1 MKLEKVTSELI
12 SGKVSS
18 SMKSSEAPLA
28 RWNATSR
35 EYPQDM
41 VVAELVSEQAHK
53 TPNALAVASDT
64 QTLSY
69 GELDSRANHLATR
82 LQFLGVG
89 PEALVGICLPRSPE
103 MIVAALAVLK
113 AGGAYVPID
122 AEYPLE
128 RQLFMLR
135 DTQLRVLILQD
146 NDEAA
151 QQLPA
156 GDWQVLILNA
166 EHEAVP
172 KGISVPL
179 PAPVSLQNL
188 AYVIYTSG
196 STGQPKG
203 VQITH
208 RGLLN
213 LIYWHRRAFSI
224 TAADRASQVASFGFD
239 AAVWEVWPYLTA
251 GASVHFPNDAT
262 RGSAKSLRDWLLE
275 KEITVSFVPTAV
287 AESLLELDWP
297 AQLPLRLL
305 LTGAD
310 TLHRYPPSN
319 LPFALINNYGPTECT
334 VVSTS
339 GVVLPDVGKD
349 RQPSIGRPI
358 DNVQVHILDDQ
369 LEPVPVGEVGEL
381 FIGGDGLARGYLNRP
396 EQNADAFIP
405 NPFSDLEND
414 RLYRTGDLARYL
426 PDGQIAFVGRTDE
439 QVKIRGYR
447 IEPNEIVMRLN
458 QYPGVQTSQIVAR
471 TEASGEKRLV
481 AYLVSDETRLTR
493 SALQDYLRSYLPD
506 YMVPAAFVR
515 LDSMPLKASGKVDR
529 SLLPAPTSTNTIDD
543 DVYIAPRTAVE
554 RRVVSILAELL
565 GIEKVGVN
573 DNFFFLGGHSLLGT
587 QLIARARDS
596 FRVELP
602 LRTVFDRPTA
612 AELSAEIERMI
623 RTDSISA
630 D

>member
-1 MKLEKVTSELI
+1 MNSLQ
-12 SGKVSS
+12 
-18 SMKSSEAPLA
+18 PLA
-28 RWNATSR
+28 HWNATSR
-35 EYPQDM
+35 DYPQDIF
-41 VVAELVSEQAHK
+41 VADLVSEQARK
-53 TPNALAVASDT
+53 TPTAPALSSDAQSLT
-64 QTLSY
+64 Y
-69 GELDSRANHLATR
+69 GELDSRANQLAAR
-82 LQFLGVG
+82 LRLLGIG
-89 PEALVGICLPRSPE
+89 PEAPVGICLRRSPE
-103 MIVAALAVLK
+103 MVVAALAVLK
-113 AGGAYVPID
+113 AGGAYVPMD
-122 AEYPLE
+122 VEYPVE
-128 RQLFMLR
+128 RQLFILR
-135 DTQLRVLILQD
+135 DTRLRVLITQD
-146 NDEAA
+146 DVA
-151 QQLPA
+151 QRLPA
-156 GDWQVLILNA
+156 GDWQVLILDE
-166 EHEAVP
+166 EHETAP
-172 KGISVPL
+172 AEAAT
-179 PAPVSLQNL
+179 PAPVALDSL

-251 GASVHFPNDAT
+251 GASVHFPDDAT
-262 RGSAKSLRDWLLE
+262 RGSAQSLRDWLVAQ
-275 KEITVSFVPTAV
+275 KITVSFVPTTM
-287 AESLLELDWP
+287 AESLLELGWP
-297 AQLPLRLL
+297 APIALRYL

-310 TLHRYPPSN
+310 TLHRYPDSN
-319 LPFALINNYGPTECT
+319 LPFALVNNYGPTECT

-339 GVVLPDVGKD
+339 GVVLPRAETDQ
-349 RQPSIGRPI
+349 QPTIGRPI
-358 DNVQVHILDDQ
+358 DNVQVHILDEQ
-369 LEPVPVGEVGEL
+369 LNPVPVGVTGEL
-381 FIGGDGLARGYLNRP
+381 FVGGDGLARGYLNRP
-396 EQNADAFIP
+396 DQDAEAFIP
-405 NPFSDLEND
+405 NPFSDSRGD

-426 PDGQIAFVGRTDE
+426 PDGQIAFMGRSDE

-458 QYPGVQTSQIVAR
+458 QYSGVQASQVVAR
-471 TEASGEKRLV
+471 EEASGEKRLV
-481 AYLVSDETRLTR
+481 AYLVSSESQLTR

-506 YMVPAAFVR
+506 YMVPVAFVR
-515 LDSMPLKASGKVDR
+515 LEALPLKASGKVDR
-529 SLLPAPTSTNTIDD
+529 ALLPDPSADNTIED

-565 GIEKVGVN
+565 GTERVGVN

-612 AELSAEIERMI
+612 AELSAEIERMLRMDGI
-623 RTDSISA
+623 NA

>member
-1 MKLEKVTSELI
+1 
-12 SGKVSS
+12 
-18 SMKSSEAPLA
+18 
-28 RWNATSR
+28 
-35 EYPQDM
+35 
-41 VVAELVSEQAHK
+41 
-53 TPNALAVASDT
+53 
-64 QTLSY
+64 
-69 GELDSRANHLATR
+69 
-82 LQFLGVG
+82 LGIG
-89 PEALVGICLPRSPE
+89 PEAPVGICLRRSPE
-103 MIVAALAVLK
+103 MVVAALAVLK
-113 AGGAYVPID
+113 AGGAYVPMD
-122 AEYPLE
+122 VEYPVE
-128 RQLFMLR
+128 RQVFILR
-135 DTQLRVLILQD
+135 DTRLRVLITQD
-146 NDEAA
+146 DVA
-151 QQLPA
+151 QRLPA
-156 GDWQVLILNA
+156 GDWQVLILDE
-166 EHEAVP
+166 EHETAP
-172 KGISVPL
+172 AEAAT
-179 PAPVSLQNL
+179 PAPVALDSL

-251 GASVHFPNDAT
+251 GASVHFPDDAT
-262 RGSAKSLRDWLLE
+262 RGSAQSLRDWLVAQ
-275 KEITVSFVPTAV
+275 KITVSFVPTTM

-297 AQLPLRLL
+297 APIALRYL

-310 TLHRYPPSN
+310 TLHRYPDSN
-319 LPFALINNYGPTECT
+319 LPFALVNNYGPTECT

-339 GVVLPDVGKD
+339 GVVLPRAETDQ
-349 RQPSIGRPI
+349 QPTIGRPI
-358 DNVQVHILDDQ
+358 DNVQVHILDEQ
-369 LEPVPVGEVGEL
+369 LNPVPVGVTGEL
-381 FIGGDGLARGYLNRP
+381 FVGGDGLARGYLNRP
-396 EQNADAFIP
+396 DQDAEAFIP
-405 NPFSDLEND
+405 NPFSDSRGD

-426 PDGQIAFVGRTDE
+426 PDGQIAFMGRSDE

-458 QYPGVQTSQIVAR
+458 QYSGVQASQVVAR
-471 TEASGEKRLV
+471 EEASGEKRLV
-481 AYLVSDETRLTR
+481 AYLVSSESQLTR

-506 YMVPAAFVR
+506 YMVPVAFVR
-515 LDSMPLKASGKVDR
+515 LEALPLKASGKVDR
-529 SLLPAPTSTNTIDD
+529 ALLPDPSADNTIED

-565 GIEKVGVN
+565 GTERVGVN

-612 AELSAEIERMI
+612 AELSAEIERMLRMDGI
-623 RTDSISA
+623 NA

>member
-1 MKLEKVTSELI
+1 
-12 SGKVSS
+12 
-18 SMKSSEAPLA
+18 MKSSQAPSA
-28 RWNATSR
+28 QWNATSR
-35 EYPQDM
+35 DYPQDTF
-41 VVAELVSEQAHK
+41 VAELVREQAQK
-53 TPNALAVASDT
+53 TPNAPALASSA
-64 QTLSY
+64 QTLTY
-69 GELDSRANHLATR
+69 GELDARADRLAVR
-82 LQFLGVG
+82 LQSLGVG
-89 PEALVGICLPRSPE
+89 AESLVGICLQRSPE
-103 MIVAALAVLK
+103 IAVAALAVLK

-146 NDEAA
+146 QDDVA
-151 QQLPA
+151 QRLPA
-156 GDWQVLILNA
+156 GDWQVLFLN
-166 EHEAVP
+166 EQGEAAP
-172 KGISVPL
+172 QGASVP
-179 PAPVSLQNL
+179 ASVPVGLDNL

-213 LIYWHRRAFSI
+213 LIYWHRRAFSV

-239 AAVWEVWPYLTA
+239 AAVWEIWPYLTT

-262 RGSAKSLRDWLLE
+262 RGSAQSLQEWLLAE
-275 KEITVSFVPTAV
+275 KITVSFVPTAM

-310 TLHRYPPSN
+310 TLHHYPPAN
-319 LPFALINNYGPTECT
+319 LPFALVNNYGPTECT
-334 VVSTS
+334 VVTTS
-339 GVVLPDVGKD
+339 GAVAPDLNAH

-358 DNVQVHILDDQ
+358 DNVQVYILDDQ
-369 LEPVPVGEVGEL
+369 LEPVPVGEAGEL

-396 EQNADAFIP
+396 EQNAEAFIAS
-405 NPFSDLEND
+405 PFSESKAE

-439 QVKIRGYR
+439 QIKIRGYR

-458 QYPGVQTSQIVAR
+458 QYPGVQTCQIVAR

-481 AYLVSDETRLTR
+481 AYLVTDEARLTR

-506 YMVPAAFVR
+506 YMVPVAFVR
-515 LDSMPLKASGKVDR
+515 LDSLPLKASGKVDR
-529 SLLPAPTSTNTIDD
+529 ALLPAPTTENTIDD
-543 DVYIAPRTAVE
+543 DVYIAPRTPVE
-554 RRVVSILAELL
+554 QRVVSILSELL

-596 FRVELP
+596 FSVELP

-612 AELSAEIERMI
+612 AELSAEIERMLRSDRI
-623 RTDSISA
+623 DADQISA

>member
-1 MKLEKVTSELI
+1 MNSLQ
-12 SGKVSS
+12 
-18 SMKSSEAPLA
+18 PLA
-28 RWNATSR
+28 HWNATSR
-35 EYPQDM
+35 DYSQDIF
-41 VVAELVSEQAHK
+41 VADLVSEQARR
-53 TPNALAVASDT
+53 TPTAPALSSDAQSLT
-64 QTLSY
+64 Y
-69 GELDSRANHLATR
+69 GELDSRANQLAAR
-82 LQFLGVG
+82 LRLLGVG
-89 PEALVGICLPRSPE
+89 PEAPVGICLRRSPE
-103 MIVAALAVLK
+103 MVVAALAVLN
-113 AGGAYVPID
+113 AGGAYVPMD
-122 AEYPLE
+122 VEYPVE
-128 RQLFMLR
+128 RQLFILR
-135 DTQLRVLILQD
+135 DTRLRVLITQD
-146 NDEAA
+146 DVA
-151 QQLPA
+151 QRLPA
-156 GDWQVLILNA
+156 GDWQVLILDE
-166 EHEAVP
+166 EHETAP
-172 KGISVPL
+172 AEAAT
-179 PAPVSLQNL
+179 PAPVALDSL

-251 GASVHFPNDAT
+251 GASVHFPDDAT
-262 RGSAKSLRDWLLE
+262 RGSAQSLRDWLVAQ
-275 KEITVSFVPTAV
+275 KITVSFVPTTM

-297 AQLPLRLL
+297 APIALRYL

-310 TLHRYPPSN
+310 TLHRYPDSN
-319 LPFALINNYGPTECT
+319 LPFALVNNYGPTECT

-339 GVVLPDVGKD
+339 GVVLPRAETDQ
-349 RQPSIGRPI
+349 QPTIGRPI
-358 DNVQVHILDDQ
+358 DNVQVHILDEQ
-369 LEPVPVGEVGEL
+369 LNPVPVGVTGEL
-381 FIGGDGLARGYLNRP
+381 FVGGDGLARGYLNRP
-396 EQNADAFIP
+396 DQDAEAFIP
-405 NPFSDLEND
+405 NPFSDSKGD

-426 PDGQIAFVGRTDE
+426 PDGQIAFMGRSDE

-458 QYPGVQTSQIVAR
+458 QYSGVQASQVVAR
-471 TEASGEKRLV
+471 EEASGEKRLV
-481 AYLVSDETRLTR
+481 AYLVSSESQLTR

-506 YMVPAAFVR
+506 YMVPVAFVR
-515 LDSMPLKASGKVDR
+515 LEALPLKASGKVDR
-529 SLLPAPTSTNTIDD
+529 ALLPDPSADNTIED

-565 GIEKVGVN
+565 GTERVGVN

-612 AELSAEIERMI
+612 AELSAEIERMLRMDGI
-623 RTDSISA
+623 NA

>member
-1 MKLEKVTSELI
+1 
-12 SGKVSS
+12 
-18 SMKSSEAPLA
+18 
-28 RWNATSR
+28 
-35 EYPQDM
+35 
-41 VVAELVSEQAHK
+41 
-53 TPNALAVASDT
+53 
-64 QTLSY
+64 
-69 GELDSRANHLATR
+69 
-82 LQFLGVG
+82 
-89 PEALVGICLPRSPE
+89 
-103 MIVAALAVLK
+103 
-113 AGGAYVPID
+113 
-122 AEYPLE
+122 
-128 RQLFMLR
+128 
-135 DTQLRVLILQD
+135 
-146 NDEAA
+146 
-151 QQLPA
+151 
-156 GDWQVLILNA
+156 
-166 EHEAVP
+166 
-172 KGISVPL
+172 
-179 PAPVSLQNL
+179 L

-203 VQITH
+203 VQITN

-262 RGSAKSLRDWLLE
+262 RGSAVSLREWLLE
-275 KEITVSFVPTAV
+275 RKITVSFVPTAM

-310 TLHRYPPSN
+310 TLHRYPAAS

-334 VVSTS
+334 VVTTS
-339 GVVLPDVGKD
+339 GEVVPDASKD

-369 LEPVPVGEVGEL
+369 LEPVPLGEVGEL

-396 EQNADAFIP
+396 QQNEEAFIP
-405 NPFSDLEND
+405 SPFSDANGE

-458 QYPGVQTSQIVAR
+458 QYPGVQTSQVVVR
-471 TEASGEKRLV
+471 TETSGEKRLV
-481 AYLVSDETRLTR
+481 AYLVAAETRLTR
-493 SALQDYLRSYLPD
+493 SALQDYLRGYLPD

-515 LDSMPLKASGKVDR
+515 LDLLPLKASGKVDR
-529 SLLPAPTSTNTIDD
+529 ALLPAPTATNTIDD

-554 RRVVSILAELL
+554 RRVVSILSELL

-596 FRVELP
+596 FSVELP

-612 AELSAEIERMI
+612 AELSAEIERML
-623 RTDSISA
+623 RTDAISA

>member
-1 MKLEKVTSELI
+1 MNSLQ
-12 SGKVSS
+12 
-18 SMKSSEAPLA
+18 PLA
-28 RWNATSR
+28 HWNATSR
-35 EYPQDM
+35 DYPQDIF
-41 VVAELVSEQAHK
+41 VSELVSEQARK
-53 TPNALAVASDT
+53 TPNAPALSSDAQSLT
-64 QTLSY
+64 Y
-69 GELDSRANHLATR
+69 GELDSRANQLAAR
-82 LQFLGVG
+82 LRFLEIGLG
-89 PEALVGICLPRSPE
+89 APVGICLRRSPE
-103 MIVAALAVLK
+103 MVVAALAVLK
-113 AGGAYVPID
+113 AGGAYVPMD
-122 AEYPLE
+122 VEYPVE
-128 RQLFMLR
+128 RQVFILR
-135 DTQLRVLILQD
+135 DTRLRVLITQD
-146 NDEAA
+146 DVA
-151 QQLPA
+151 QRLPA
-156 GDWQVLILNA
+156 GDWQVLILDE
-166 EHEAVP
+166 EHETAP
-172 KGISVPL
+172 AEAAT
-179 PAPVSLQNL
+179 PAPVALDSL

-251 GASVHFPNDAT
+251 GASVHFPDDAT
-262 RGSAKSLRDWLLE
+262 RGSAQSLRDWLVAQ
-275 KEITVSFVPTAV
+275 KITVSFVPTTM

-297 AQLPLRLL
+297 APIALRYL

-310 TLHRYPPSN
+310 TLHRYPDSN
-319 LPFALINNYGPTECT
+319 LPFALVNNYGPTECT

-339 GVVLPDVGKD
+339 GVVLPRAETDQ
-349 RQPSIGRPI
+349 QPTIGRPI
-358 DNVQVHILDDQ
+358 DNVQVHILDEQ
-369 LEPVPVGEVGEL
+369 LNPVPVGVTGEL
-381 FIGGDGLARGYLNRP
+381 FVGGDGLARGYLNRP
-396 EQNADAFIP
+396 DQDAEAFIS
-405 NPFSDLEND
+405 NPFSDSKGD

-426 PDGQIAFVGRTDE
+426 PDGQIAFMGRSDE

-458 QYPGVQTSQIVAR
+458 QYSGVQASQVVAR
-471 TEASGEKRLV
+471 EEASGEKRLV
-481 AYLVSDETRLTR
+481 AYLVSSESQLTR

-506 YMVPAAFVR
+506 YMVPVAFVR
-515 LDSMPLKASGKVDR
+515 LEALPLKASGKVDR
-529 SLLPAPTSTNTIDD
+529 ALLPDPSADNTIED

-565 GIEKVGVN
+565 GTERVGVN

-612 AELSAEIERMI
+612 AELSAEIERMLRMDGI
-623 RTDSISA
+623 NA

>member
-1 MKLEKVTSELI
+1 MNSLQ
-12 SGKVSS
+12 
-18 SMKSSEAPLA
+18 PLA
-28 RWNATSR
+28 HWNATSR
-35 EYPQDM
+35 DYPQDIF
-41 VVAELVSEQAHK
+41 VADLVSEQARK
-53 TPNALAVASDT
+53 TPTAPALSSDAQSLT
-64 QTLSY
+64 Y
-69 GELDSRANHLATR
+69 GELDSRANQLAAR
-82 LQFLGVG
+82 LRLLGIG
-89 PEALVGICLPRSPE
+89 PEAPVGICLRRSPE
-103 MIVAALAVLK
+103 MVVAALAVLK
-113 AGGAYVPID
+113 AGGAYVPMD
-122 AEYPLE
+122 VEYPVE
-128 RQLFMLR
+128 RQLFILR
-135 DTQLRVLILQD
+135 DTRLRVLITQD
-146 NDEAA
+146 DVA
-151 QQLPA
+151 QRLPA
-156 GDWQVLILNA
+156 GDWQVLILDE
-166 EHEAVP
+166 EHETAP
-172 KGISVPL
+172 AEAAT
-179 PAPVSLQNL
+179 PAPVALDSL

-251 GASVHFPNDAT
+251 GASVHFPDDAT
-262 RGSAKSLRDWLLE
+262 RGSAQSLRDWLVAQ
-275 KEITVSFVPTAV
+275 KITVSFVPTTM

-297 AQLPLRLL
+297 APIALRYL

-310 TLHRYPPSN
+310 TLHRYPDSN
-319 LPFALINNYGPTECT
+319 LPFALVNNYGPTECT

-339 GVVLPDVGKD
+339 GVVLPRAETDQ
-349 RQPSIGRPI
+349 QPTIGRPI
-358 DNVQVHILDDQ
+358 DNVQVHILDEQ
-369 LEPVPVGEVGEL
+369 LNPVPVGVTGEL
-381 FIGGDGLARGYLNRP
+381 FVGGDGLARGYLNRP
-396 EQNADAFIP
+396 DQDAEAFIP
-405 NPFSDLEND
+405 NPFSDSRGD

-426 PDGQIAFVGRTDE
+426 PDGQIAFMGRSDE

-458 QYPGVQTSQIVAR
+458 QYSGVQASQVVAR
-471 TEASGEKRLV
+471 EEASGEKRLV
-481 AYLVSDETRLTR
+481 AYLVSSESQLTR

-506 YMVPAAFVR
+506 YMVPVAFVR
-515 LDSMPLKASGKVDR
+515 LEALPLKASGKVDR
-529 SLLPAPTSTNTIDD
+529 ALLPDPSADNTIED

-565 GIEKVGVN
+565 GTERVGVN

-612 AELSAEIERMI
+612 AELSAEIERMLRMDGI
-623 RTDSISA
+623 NA

>member
-1 MKLEKVTSELI
+1 MNSLQ
-12 SGKVSS
+12 
-18 SMKSSEAPLA
+18 PLA
-28 RWNATSR
+28 HWNTTSR
-35 EYPQDM
+35 VYPQDIF
-41 VVAELVSEQAHK
+41 VAELVSEQARK
-53 TPNALAVASDT
+53 TPAAPALSSDAQSLT
-64 QTLSY
+64 Y
-69 GELDSRANHLATR
+69 GQLDFRANQLAAR
-82 LQFLGVG
+82 LRLLGIG
-89 PEALVGICLPRSPE
+89 PEAPVGICLRRSPE
-103 MIVAALAVLK
+103 MVVAALAVLK
-113 AGGAYVPID
+113 AGGAYVPMD
-122 AEYPLE
+122 VEYPVE
-128 RQLFMLR
+128 RQLFILR
-135 DTQLRVLILQD
+135 DTRLRVLITQD
-146 NDEAA
+146 DVA
-151 QQLPA
+151 QRLPA
-156 GDWQVLILNA
+156 GDWQVLILDE
-166 EHEAVP
+166 EHESAPAEAPTPAAVALE
-172 KGISVPL
+172 S
-179 PAPVSLQNL
+179 L

-203 VQITH
+203 VQVTH

-251 GASVHFPNDAT
+251 GASVHFPDDAT
-262 RGSAKSLRDWLLE
+262 RGSAQSLRDWLVAQ
-275 KEITVSFVPTAV
+275 KITVSFVPTTM

-297 AQLPLRLL
+297 APIALRYL

-310 TLHRYPPSN
+310 TLHRYPSSN
-319 LPFALINNYGPTECT
+319 LPFALVNNYGPTECT

-339 GVVLPDVGKD
+339 GAVLPSAETDQ
-349 RQPSIGRPI
+349 QPTIGRPI
-358 DNVQVHILDDQ
+358 DNVQVHILDEQ
-369 LEPVPVGEVGEL
+369 LNPVPVGVTGEL
-381 FIGGDGLARGYLNRP
+381 FVGGDGLARGYVNRP
-396 EQNADAFIP
+396 DQDAEAFIS
-405 NPFSDLEND
+405 NPFSDSKGD

-426 PDGQIAFVGRTDE
+426 PDGQIAFMGRTDE

-458 QYPGVQTSQIVAR
+458 QYPGVQVSQVVAR
-471 TEASGEKRLV
+471 EEASGEKRLV
-481 AYLVSDETRLTR
+481 AYLVSSEAQLTR

-506 YMVPAAFVR
+506 YMVPVAFVR
-515 LDSMPLKASGKVDR
+515 IESLPLKASGKVDR
-529 SLLPAPTSTNTIDD
+529 ALLPDPSSDNTIED

-565 GIEKVGVN
+565 GTERVGVN

-612 AELSAEIERMI
+612 AELSAEIERML
-623 RTDSISA
+623 RMDGISA

>member
-1 MKLEKVTSELI
+1 MNSLQ
-12 SGKVSS
+12 
-18 SMKSSEAPLA
+18 PLA
-28 RWNATSR
+28 HWNATSR
-35 EYPQDM
+35 DYPQDIF
-41 VVAELVSEQAHK
+41 VADLVSEQARK
-53 TPNALAVASDT
+53 TPTAPALSSDAQSLT
-64 QTLSY
+64 Y
-69 GELDSRANHLATR
+69 GELDSRANQLAAR
-82 LQFLGVG
+82 LRLLGIG
-89 PEALVGICLPRSPE
+89 PEAPVGICLRRSPE
-103 MIVAALAVLK
+103 MVVAALAVLK
-113 AGGAYVPID
+113 AGGAYVPMD
-122 AEYPLE
+122 VEYPVE
-128 RQLFMLR
+128 RQLFILR
-135 DTQLRVLILQD
+135 DTRLRVLITQD
-146 NDEAA
+146 DVA
-151 QQLPA
+151 QRLPA
-156 GDWQVLILNA
+156 GDWQVLILDE
-166 EHEAVP
+166 EHETAP
-172 KGISVPL
+172 AEAAT
-179 PAPVSLQNL
+179 PAPVALDSL

-251 GASVHFPNDAT
+251 GASVHFPDDAT
-262 RGSAKSLRDWLLE
+262 RGSAQSLRDWLVAQ
-275 KEITVSFVPTAV
+275 KITVSFVPTTM

-297 AQLPLRLL
+297 APIALRYL

-310 TLHRYPPSN
+310 TLHRYPDSN
-319 LPFALINNYGPTECT
+319 LPFALVNNYGPTECT

-339 GVVLPDVGKD
+339 GVVLPRAETDQ
-349 RQPSIGRPI
+349 QPTIGRPI
-358 DNVQVHILDDQ
+358 DNVQVHILDEQ
-369 LEPVPVGEVGEL
+369 LNPVPVGVTGEL
-381 FIGGDGLARGYLNRP
+381 FVGGDGLARGYLNRP
-396 EQNADAFIP
+396 DQDAEAFIP
-405 NPFSDLEND
+405 NPFSDSKGD

-426 PDGQIAFVGRTDE
+426 PDGQIAFMGRSDE

-458 QYPGVQTSQIVAR
+458 QYSGVQASQVVAR
-471 TEASGEKRLV
+471 EEASGEKRLV
-481 AYLVSDETRLTR
+481 AYLVSSESQLTR

-506 YMVPAAFVR
+506 YMVPVAFVR
-515 LDSMPLKASGKVDR
+515 LEALPLKASGKVDR
-529 SLLPAPTSTNTIDD
+529 ALLPDPSADNTIED

-565 GIEKVGVN
+565 GTERVGVN

-612 AELSAEIERMI
+612 AELSAEIERMLRMDGI
-623 RTDSISA
+623 NA

>member
-1 MKLEKVTSELI
+1 LKLEKVTSELI
-12 SGKVSS
+12 SEKMSS
-18 SMKSSEAPLA
+18 SIKSSEAPLA
-28 RWNATSR
+28 RRNATAR
-35 EYPQDM
+35 EYPQD
-41 VVAELVSEQAHK
+41 VLVAGLVSEQARK
-53 TPNALAVASDT
+53 TPNAIAVTSET
-64 QTLSY
+64 QSLTY
-69 GELDSRANHLATR
+69 GELDSRANHLAAR
-82 LQFLGVG
+82 LRFLGVG
-89 PEALVGICLPRSPE
+89 PEALVGICLQRSPE

-146 NDEAA
+146 QDEVAKR
-151 QQLPA
+151 LPA
-156 GDWQVLILNA
+156 GDWQVLILN
-166 EHEAVP
+166 EFREASNGVSAP
-172 KGISVPL
+172 P
-179 PAPVSLQNL
+179 PAPVGLQNL

-262 RGSAKSLRDWLLE
+262 RGSAKSLREWLLAQ
-275 KEITVSFVPTAV
+275 KITVSFVPTAM
-287 AESLLELDWP
+287 AESLLELEWP
-297 AQLPLRLL
+297 TQLSLRLL

-310 TLHRYPPSN
+310 TLHRYPPAN
-319 LPFALINNYGPTECT
+319 LPFSLINNYGPTECT

-339 GVVLPDVGKD
+339 GVIPPGTEKD

-358 DNVQVHILDDQ
+358 DNVQLHILDDQ

-381 FIGGDGLARGYLNRP
+381 FIGGDGVARGYLNRP
-396 EQNADAFIP
+396 EQNVAAFIP
-405 NPFSDLEND
+405 SPFGDSKSE

-458 QYPGVQTSQIVAR
+458 QYPGVQTSQIVVR

-481 AYLVSDETRLTR
+481 AYLVAGEARLTR
-493 SALQDYLRSYLPD
+493 SALQDYLRAYLPD
-506 YMVPAAFVR
+506 YMVPVAFVR
-515 LDSMPLKASGKVDR
+515 LDLLPLKASGKVDR
-529 SLLPAPTSTNTIDD
+529 ALLPAPTSTNTIDD
-543 DVYIAPRTAVE
+543 DVYIAPRTPVE
-554 RRVVSILAELL
+554 RRVVSILSELL

-612 AELSAEIERMI
+612 AELSAEIERML
-623 RTDSISA
+623 RTDAISA

>member
-1 MKLEKVTSELI
+1 MNSLQ
-12 SGKVSS
+12 
-18 SMKSSEAPLA
+18 PLA
-28 RWNATSR
+28 HWNATSR
-35 EYPQDM
+35 DYPQDIF
-41 VVAELVSEQAHK
+41 VADLVSEQARK
-53 TPNALAVASDT
+53 TPTAPALSSDAQSLT
-64 QTLSY
+64 Y
-69 GELDSRANHLATR
+69 GELDSRANQLAAR
-82 LQFLGVG
+82 LRLLGIG
-89 PEALVGICLPRSPE
+89 PEAPVGICLRRSPE
-103 MIVAALAVLK
+103 MVVAALAVLK
-113 AGGAYVPID
+113 AGGAYVPMD
-122 AEYPLE
+122 VEYPVE
-128 RQLFMLR
+128 RQLFILR
-135 DTQLRVLILQD
+135 DTRLRVLITQD
-146 NDEAA
+146 DVA
-151 QQLPA
+151 QRLPA
-156 GDWQVLILNA
+156 GDWQVLILDE
-166 EHEAVP
+166 EHETAP
-172 KGISVPL
+172 AEAAT
-179 PAPVSLQNL
+179 PAPVALDSL

-251 GASVHFPNDAT
+251 GASVHFPDDAT
-262 RGSAKSLRDWLLE
+262 RGSAQSLRDWLVAQ
-275 KEITVSFVPTAV
+275 KITVSFVPTTM

-297 AQLPLRLL
+297 APIALRYL

-310 TLHRYPPSN
+310 TLHRYPDSN
-319 LPFALINNYGPTECT
+319 LPFALVNNYGPTECT

-339 GVVLPDVGKD
+339 GVVLPRAETDQ
-349 RQPSIGRPI
+349 QPTIGRPI
-358 DNVQVHILDDQ
+358 DNVQVHILDEQ
-369 LEPVPVGEVGEL
+369 LNPVPVGVTGEL
-381 FIGGDGLARGYLNRP
+381 FVGGDGLARGYLNRP
-396 EQNADAFIP
+396 DQDAEAFIP
-405 NPFSDLEND
+405 NPFSDSKGD

-426 PDGQIAFVGRTDE
+426 PDGQIAFMGRSDE

-458 QYPGVQTSQIVAR
+458 QYSGVQASQVVAR
-471 TEASGEKRLV
+471 EEASGEKRLV
-481 AYLVSDETRLTR
+481 AYLVSSESQLTR

-506 YMVPAAFVR
+506 YMVPVAFVR
-515 LDSMPLKASGKVDR
+515 LEALPLKASGKVDR
-529 SLLPAPTSTNTIDD
+529 ALLPDPSADNTIED

-565 GIEKVGVN
+565 GTERVGVH

-612 AELSAEIERMI
+612 AELSAEIERMLRMDGI
-623 RTDSISA
+623 NA

>member
-1 MKLEKVTSELI
+1 ML
-12 SGKVSS
+12 
-18 SMKSSEAPLA
+18 
-28 RWNATSR
+28 
-35 EYPQDM
+35 
-41 VVAELVSEQAHK
+41 VAELVREQARK
-53 TPNALAVASDT
+53 TPNALALASST
-64 QTLSY
+64 QTLTY
-69 GELDSRANHLATR
+69 GELDARADRLAVR
-82 LQFLGVG
+82 LRSLGVG
-89 PEALVGICLPRSPE
+89 AESLVGICLQRSPE
-103 MIVAALAVLK
+103 MVVAALAVLK

-146 NDEAA
+146 QDDVA
-151 QQLPA
+151 QRLPA
-156 GDWQVLILNA
+156 GDWQVLFLN
-166 EHEAVP
+166 EQGEAATQGV
-172 KGISVPL
+172 SVP
-179 PAPVSLQNL
+179 ASVPVGLDNL

-239 AAVWEVWPYLTA
+239 AAVWEIWPYLTT
-251 GASVHFPNDAT
+251 GASVHFPSDAT
-262 RGSAKSLRDWLLE
+262 RGSAESLREWLLAE
-275 KEITVSFVPTAV
+275 KIRVSFVPTAM

-297 AQLPLRLL
+297 AQSQLRLL

-310 TLHRYPPSN
+310 TLHRYPPAN
-319 LPFALINNYGPTECT
+319 LPFALVNNYGPTECT
-334 VVSTS
+334 VVTTS
-339 GVVLPDVGKD
+339 GVVVPEQDAHL
-349 RQPSIGRPI
+349 QPSIGRPI

-369 LEPVPVGEVGEL
+369 LEPVSVGEAGEL

-396 EQNADAFIP
+396 EQNAEVFIP
-405 NPFSDLEND
+405 SPFSDSKAE

-439 QVKIRGYR
+439 QIKIRGYR
-447 IEPNEIVMRLN
+447 IEPNEIVMRLS
-458 QYPGVQTSQIVAR
+458 QYPGVQSSQIVAR

-481 AYLVSDETRLTR
+481 AYLVSAEARLTR

-506 YMVPAAFVR
+506 YMVPVAFVR
-515 LDSMPLKASGKVDR
+515 LDSLPLKASGKVDR
-529 SLLPAPTSTNTIDD
+529 ALLPAPTTENTIDD
-543 DVYIAPRTAVE
+543 DVYIAPRTPVE
-554 RRVVSILAELL
+554 QRVVSILSELL

-596 FRVELP
+596 FSVELP

-612 AELSAEIERMI
+612 AELSAEIERML
-623 RTDSISA
+623 RTDRVSADQISA